1 MPTFAAANFI
11 SRRDASVTRLQDACA
26 ALLYQ
31 VLATPS
37 LLEPSSNPLS
47 ILDVGFGCGDQTWEL
62 ARLVGRDRL
71 QYVGVTN
78 NAAQMRVAKARMAR
92 ELGDG
97 DSSSFSLFLGDAAAP
112 ATWDEDIT
120 ATASRLKGDTWLLG
134 LDCLYHFKPSR
145 KPLLRYAAKKLGAN
159 FMAFD
164 LLLNEKA
171 GIGTKILAR
180 LVCRLMGCPG
190 NAFLTPA
197 EYAAQL
203 IECGY
208 DGDSI
213 VLRDISED
221 VFPGFVAFMK
231 NQETSL
237 QEYGIK
243 MGALKYAGKLFG
255 WFHSSGAVRATIV
268 VARVDGAKK
277 NE

>member
-1 MPTFAAANFI
+1 M
-11 SRRDASVTRLQDACA
+11 TRLQDACA
-26 ALLYQ
+26 ALLRE
-31 VLATPS
+31 VLAAAS
-37 LLEPSSNPLS
+37 LPSSGPLS
-47 ILDVGFGCGDQTWEL
+47 VLDVGFGCGDQTWEL

-71 QYVGVTN
+71 QYAGITN
-78 NAAQMRVAKARMAR
+78 NAAQMRVARARMAR
-92 ELGDG
+92 ELVDG
-97 DSSSFSLFLGDAAAP
+97 QQGASSFSLFLGDASDP
-112 ATWDEDIT
+112 DKWDQGVVK
-120 ATASRLKGDTWLLG
+120 AVSSSRGERWLMG

-145 KPLLRYAAKKLGAN
+145 KPLLRYAAKDLGAN

-164 LLLNEKA
+164 LLLNDKA
-171 GIGTKILAR
+171 SAVTKILAKI
-180 LVCRLMGCPG
+180 VCRLMGCPV

-208 DGDSI
+208 DGESI
-213 VLRDISED
+213 ILRDVSKD

-255 WFHSSGAVRATIV
+255 WFHSSGAVQATIV
-268 VARVDGAKK
+268 VARAAEGKK
-277 NE
+277 SE

>member
-1 MPTFAAANFI
+1 M
-11 SRRDASVTRLQDACA
+11 TRLQDACA
-26 ALLYQ
+26 ALLRQ
-31 VLATPS
+31 VLATAS
-37 LLEPSSNPLS
+37 LLEPSSRLLC

-62 ARLVGRDRL
+62 DRLVGRDRME
-71 QYVGVTN
+71 YVGVTN

-92 ELGDG
+92 ELKYS
-97 DSSSFSLFLGDAAAP
+97 DSTSFSLFLGDAAAP
-112 ATWDEDIT
+112 ETWDEEIT
-120 ATASRLKGDTWLLG
+120 AKAASLKGDAWLLG

-164 LLLNEKA
+164 LLLNQKT
-171 GIGTKILAR
+171 GPVTKMLAK
-180 LVCRLMGCPG
+180 LVCRLMGCPA

-213 VLRDISED
+213 ILRDISED
-221 VFPGFVAFMK
+221 VFPGFVGFMK
-231 NQETSL
+231 NQEKSL

-268 VARVDGAKK
+268 VARVSGTKK
-277 NE
+277 SE